1 MFKILLT
8 LFVLLNISSYANE
21 NINKNDTQIEE
32 IKEATFKEKSQETIK
47 NLLKNKKTKTMFLSR
62 HSLRKYYKQFDYQ
75 LIWVDENGIKDIA
88 TNLFKTIKTDPV
100 LKPEVEKIFRFSR
113 LIKKLDKLD
122 KRPEK
127 YIESMAKIDFMLV
140 SIYSKYMSYL
150 GSGYINWK
158 GFKATIKKLEE
169 KDDIHVGWEKYNIR
183 KNKIK
188 LLKEA
193 LEKDDLSVAF
203 DAVNYTFPQAR
214 QLEDKIKEF
223 EQLAQAGGYVKLPKF
238 KVLKEGSN
246 SKAVNILRQRL
257 LQSND
262 LVKNECEVII
272 HTENLVT
279 NTIAKNNHTDDSLN
293 ENMISNQNSNII
305 ENDCYNVFDKN
316 VKEGVMSFQKNHGL
330 VADGIVGAQTRR
342 ALNMSV
348 EKKLVKMRLNLE
360 RMRWM
365 PRTLGEKF
373 LLVNIPEYKLRMY
386 KNNEVALDMNIV
398 VGKRKHPTP
407 IFSNRVSYVVLN
419 PYWKIPESIVEKE
432 LIPKVLKNPNYLK
445 EKGINIH
452 ENWDYKSDT
461 YELNEIDIK
470 AMLPKEENKD
480 IEEINLEDETIV
492 QNQEVMQEQI
502 KYRFIQ
508 VPSNTNPLG
517 RMKFMFP
524 NRYSVYLHDS
534 PAKKYFN
541 YTKRAYSHG
550 CVRLA
555 EPKKLLEAISKEDNN
570 FDFDEAK
577 EVLTQID
584 KKSIDLKKQIPV
596 HMVYLTSWVDENG
609 KLQFRNDIYRY
620 DRIQKKLLY
629 RM

>member
-8 LFVLLNISSYANE
+8 IFILLNLSAYANE
-21 NINKNDTQIEE
+21 ITYENDTQLEE
-32 IKEATFKEKSQETIK
+32 VKELTFKEKSQETTK
-47 NLLKNKKTKTMFLSR
+47 KLLKNKKTKTMFLSR

-88 TNLFKTIKTDPV
+88 INLLKTIKTDPV
-100 LKPEVEKIFRFSR
+100 LKPEVEKIFRFKT

-122 KRPEK
+122 KSPEK
-127 YIESMAKIDFMLV
+127 YIENMAKIDFMLI
-140 SIYSKYMSYL
+140 SIYSKYMTYL
-150 GSGYINWK
+150 GSGYIDWK
-158 GFKATIKKLEE
+158 GFKATIKELEE

-193 LEKDDLSVAF
+193 LEKDDLNIAF
-203 DAVNYTFPQAR
+203 DAVNYTFPQAK
-214 QLEDKIKEF
+214 QLENKIKEF
-223 EQLAQAGGYVKLPKF
+223 ENLALSGGYIKLPKF
-238 KVLKEGSN
+238 KVLKEGSKSN
-246 SKAVNILRQRL
+246 AVKILRQRL
-257 LQSND
+257 QQSND
-262 LVKNECEVII
+262 LVENECEVTID
-272 HTENLVT
+272 TENLVT
-279 NTIAKNNHTDDSLN
+279 NTIVKNNSLDTNLHKEEIYTQDSDIL
-293 ENMISNQNSNII
+293 
-305 ENDCYNVFDKN
+305 ENDCYNVFDKY
-316 VKEGVMSFQKNHGL
+316 VKEGVISFQKNHGL
-330 VADGIVGAQTRR
+330 VADGVVGAQTRR

-398 VGKRKHPTP
+398 VGKRKYPTP
-407 IFSNRVSYVVLN
+407 IFSNKVSFVVLN

-432 LIPKVLKNPNYLK
+432 LIPKVLENPNYLK

-470 AMLPKEENKD
+470 AMLPKEEND
-480 IEEINLEDETIV
+480 NMDETNLEDETFV
-492 QNQEVMQEQI
+492 QNQEVIEEQP

-508 VPSNTNPLG
+508 VPSDTNPLG

-534 PAKKYFN
+534 PVKKYFK

-555 EPKKLLEAISKEDNN
+555 EPKKLLEAISKDNN

-609 KLQFRNDIYRY
+609 KLQFRNDIYKY
-620 DRIQKKLLY
+620 DKIQKKLLY